1 MAINFA
7 LKYASKI
14 AEAFTHASFVKG
26 VFKAKMNFTG
36 VKTVRIYRLLTN
48 DETDYQ
54 RKGTNRYGEPSDV
67 QDVVDEYT
75 MTQDKAFTGIV
86 DKGDESDQAISG
98 KAGAWLK
105 AQLKERSTP
114 TADKYAF
121 QRMAD
126 LGTILPVSAKPTKTT
141 VVSLFADAQEAF
153 DNALVPNEGRF
164 AFVTAEMYKYIA
176 MSDEFVKIE
185 KLGVQSIGRGHVGE
199 LFGFQIIKVPT
210 AYLPANAY
218 AVFSIP
224 GAGAMPYKL
233 SDTKIH
239 RDPPGIS
246 GALIEGRHY
255 YDFFVMSE
263 KANAMLVAVLSS
275 EQQTTVTLAKGESGG
290 VTAASSG
297 AKTIYYTV
305 DGSDPRFSASRQVY
319 TAAFTPANGATVR
332 AVAYADGKF
341 HSAIAEL
348 KYTA

>member
-14 AEAFTHASFVKG
+14 AEVFTHASFVKG
-26 VFKAKMNFTG
+26 VFKAKMDFTG
-36 VKTVRIYRLLTN
+36 AKTVRIYRLLTN

-54 RKGTNRYGEPSDV
+54 RKGVNRYGEPSDV

-86 DKGDESDQAISG
+86 DKGDESDQAISN
-98 KAGAWLK
+98 KAGAWLQ

-114 TADKYAF
+114 AADKYAF
-121 QRMAD
+121 QRMTD

-141 VVSLFADAQEAF
+141 IVSLFADAQEAF
-153 DNALVPNEGRF
+153 DNALVPNEGRI
-164 AFVTAEMYKYIA
+164 AFVTAEMYKHIA
-176 MSDEFVKIE
+176 TSDEFLKLE

-224 GAGAMPYKL
+224 GAGVMPYKL

-255 YDFFVMSE
+255 YDFFVMAE
-263 KANAMLVAVLSS
+263 KADAMLVAALAS
-275 EQQTTVTLAKGESGG
+275 EQQAAVTLTKGAGG
-290 VTAASSG
+290 VTAASTG

-305 DGSDPRFSASRQVY
+305 DGSDPRFSANRQVY
-319 TAAFTPANGATVR
+319 TAAFAPEDGATVR

-341 HSAIAEL
+341 HSAVAEL